1 MSASNYTTQDLVN
14 GEIVPNAGGPNS
26 WLVRFGEGEYELVG
40 RNAKNQ
46 LILEDGVFD
55 VDTFTFGGVTVHV
68 NFESDEYSLERDG
81 HTVPVPVEKQEHVL
95 WSIHDEDGERLNS
108 IFDELYVPRVR
119 VGLMDMLMPLLRDDD
134 TDIVKTEDGWVINGE
149 ILLSWDSSNHP
160 IDVEET
166 HVVRSGDAV
175 PANTNKQA
183 RDISFTL
190 SDSVIVNLPNGTQTE
205 LDDVE
210 QKFLVSAAVI
220 ADADI
225 SQMPR
230 GLQNA
235 VEDSRISSFTDT
247 RSGLFHNHS
256 ESKHKIQD
264 LGVTDE
270 CADMLWSNANDHTP
284 LHEMALR
291 EQELKNAPIEVF
303 EDAPNDDPTMWQK
316 IHSTREIAP
325 IPKHIRLMLED
336 MYE

>member
-68 NFESDEYSLERDG
+68 NFDSDEYSLERDG
-81 HTVPVPVEKQEHVL
+81 NTVPVPVEKQEHVL
-95 WSIHDEDGERLNS
+95 WSIHDADGERLNN

-119 VGLMDMLMPLLRDDD
+119 VGLMDMLMPLLRNDD
-134 TDIVKTEDGWVINGE
+134 TNIVKTEDGWVINGE

-235 VEDSRISSFTDT
+235 VENSRISSFTDT
-247 RSGLFHNHS
+247 KSGLYHGHS
-256 ESKHKIQD
+256 MNKHTLD
-264 LGVTDE
+264 MLGVTDE
-270 CADMLWSNANDHTP
+270 AIDRLWYHAYDHAGV
-284 LHEMALR
+284 HELCVRR
-291 EQELKNAPIEVF
+291 EEFVDAPIDVF
-303 EDAPNDDPTMWQK
+303 EDSSNDDPDKWEKIEYTSQK
-316 IHSTREIAP
+316 AP
-325 IPKHIRLMLED
+325 IPKRVRRDLED
-336 MYE
+336 RYE